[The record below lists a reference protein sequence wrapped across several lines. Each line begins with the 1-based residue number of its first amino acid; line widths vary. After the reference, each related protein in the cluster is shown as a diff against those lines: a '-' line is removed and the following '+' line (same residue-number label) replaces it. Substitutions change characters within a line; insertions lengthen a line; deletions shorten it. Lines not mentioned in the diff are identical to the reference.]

1 MLLVPRKN
9 NYDLLEDVF
18 NNTFFKE
25 TESKVMKTDIYEQ
38 ENDYIIMIDLPGCKK
53 EDIKIEI
60 SEGYLVICANINKEI
75 DETNSKY
82 IRKERYFGQ
91 CSRNFFVGEEIE
103 VEDIKASFNNGIL
116 KLIVPKKYE
125 VEETIKKYVEIED

>member
-18 NNTFFKE
+18 NSTFFKE

-75 DETNSKY
+75 DDTSSKY